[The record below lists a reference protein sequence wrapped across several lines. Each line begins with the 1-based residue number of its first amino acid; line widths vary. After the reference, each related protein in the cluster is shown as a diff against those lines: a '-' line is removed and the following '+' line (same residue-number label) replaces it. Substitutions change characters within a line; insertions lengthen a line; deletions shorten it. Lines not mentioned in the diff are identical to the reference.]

1 MVFLIETSRIQISH
15 LPIIELSKNQSVI
28 PYLVNM
34 RLNGFTKGLKNVISS
49 EGFFFFGKYEGVSN
63 RSSLYLE
70 NQTILLC
77 CIMGASSEFSIRQ
90 KVYSRLGVEIF
101 FLSIMLNN

>member
-49 EGFFFFGKYEGVSN
+49 EGFFFF
-63 RSSLYLE
+63 L
-70 NQTILLC
+70 
-77 CIMGASSEFSIRQ
+77 ASMREFRIEVLFIWRIKQ
-90 KVYSRLGVEIF
+90 YYCVA
-101 FLSIMLNN
+101 

>member
-49 EGFFFFGKYEGVSN
+49 EGFFF
-63 RSSLYLE
+63 L
-70 NQTILLC
+70 
-77 CIMGASSEFSIRQ
+77 ASMREFPIEVLFIWRIKQ
-90 KVYSRLGVEIF
+90 YYCVA
-101 FLSIMLNN
+101 